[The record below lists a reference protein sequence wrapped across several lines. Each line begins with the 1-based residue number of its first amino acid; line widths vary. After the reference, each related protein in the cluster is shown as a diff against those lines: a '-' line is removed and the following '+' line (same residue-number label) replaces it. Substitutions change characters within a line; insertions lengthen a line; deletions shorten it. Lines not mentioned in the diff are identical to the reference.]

1 MTAQAQIENS
11 EVVATAPLSPEEER
25 AAKIKS
31 LIKKYAAV
39 SAGLG
44 FIPVPV
50 LDIASVSSA
59 QYAMIRDI
67 ADIYGFQTSKEHLRV
82 IISSVLGGS
91 LPVALAA
98 AGGGSLVKSIPFV
111 GTIAGAIL
119 VPTLASAATIALGR
133 VFTQHFETGGTLLDL
148 NAEKLRAHFKSEFEA
163 AKLK

>member
-1 MTAQAQIENS
+1 MSAQTQIEKS
-11 EVVATAPLSPEEER
+11 EVVPTAPLSPEAER
-25 AAKIKS
+25 EARIKS

-67 ADIYGFQTSKEHLRV
+67 AEIYGFQTSKEHLRV
-82 IISSVLGGS
+82 IVGSVLGGS

-98 AGGGSLVKSIPFV
+98 AGGGSLVKSIPV
-111 GTIAGAIL
+111 IGTIAGAAL
-119 VPTLASAATIALGR
+119 VPALASAATIALGR
-133 VFTQHFETGGTLLDL
+133 VFTQHFEAGGTLLDL